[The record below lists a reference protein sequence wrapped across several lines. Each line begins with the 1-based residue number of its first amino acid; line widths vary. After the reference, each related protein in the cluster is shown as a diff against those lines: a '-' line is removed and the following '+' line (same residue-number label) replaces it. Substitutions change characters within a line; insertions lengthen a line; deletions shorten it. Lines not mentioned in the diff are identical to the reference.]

1 MPSALLSFPIAPA
14 ATGHLLYVTSVL
26 IQASPRDA
34 TAHCDNKNAILPC
47 DLFSLHNEWTGQV
60 YIAPDER
67 SYLKAELFVFPT
79 TMDCPV
85 ILSPVM
91 FPPCLFLGTIQE

>member
-1 MPSALLSFPIAPA
+1 MLLQCSSKRLRGTRPLTVTIKM
-14 ATGHLLYVTSVL
+14 LYYHV
-26 IQASPRDA
+26 IYSPY
-34 TAHCDNKNAILPC
+34 TMN
-47 DLFSLHNEWTGQV
+47 GQV
-60 YIAPDER
+60 RPDER